1 MHRNTVLTHKAQSF
15 QTLDRHARF
24 NPLTT
29 LCGYGRPP
37 RASGE
42 FDKKGA
48 AAVTGLPATAAAAT
62 ALGEVPIPCV

>member
-1 MHRNTVLTHKAQSF
+1 MHRNTVLTHKARSF
-15 QTLDRHARF
+15 QTLHRHARL

-29 LCGYGRPP
+29 LCVYGRPP

-48 AAVTGLPATAAAAT
+48 AAETELPATAAAAT
-62 ALGEVPIPCV
+62 ALGGVPIPCV